1 MSSPQPTKR
10 SRTSL
15 YVVIGLVAL
24 FVCCI
29 CPLVYALTTG
39 AMRSIGLLPTLTPT
53 YTPTHT
59 PPPSP
64 TATPEPPTPTPPP
77 TDTPT
82 PESPETKARRIV
94 EEALG
99 SGNRDI
105 ERITAF
111 AMSEAEIY
119 VAWTINDNLTG
130 NMIVD
135 GAKLDIV
142 DVAEA
147 LDKSGLLTGS
157 LRMEGSFP
165 MVDVYGN
172 AEEMIVVKIDLSQ
185 ETLNKINWDGFDF
198 NKIYIVADTA
208 WVHPGFEEP

>member
-1 MSSPQPTKR
+1 
-10 SRTSL
+10 
-15 YVVIGLVAL
+15 
-24 FVCCI
+24 
-29 CPLVYALTTG
+29 
-39 AMRSIGLLPTLTPT
+39 
-53 YTPTHT
+53 
-59 PPPSP
+59 
-64 TATPEPPTPTPPP
+64 
-77 TDTPT
+77 
-82 PESPETKARRIV
+82 
-94 EEALG
+94 
-99 SGNRDI
+99 
-105 ERITAF
+105 
-111 AMSEAEIY
+111 MSEAEIY